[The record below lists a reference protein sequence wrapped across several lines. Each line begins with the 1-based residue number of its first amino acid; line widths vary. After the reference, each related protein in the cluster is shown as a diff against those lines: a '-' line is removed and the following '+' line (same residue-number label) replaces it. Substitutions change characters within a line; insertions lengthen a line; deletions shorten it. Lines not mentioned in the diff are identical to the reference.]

1 MGLSKLREASQATIT
16 PVSNNPVGTYPYMA
30 PETFSQNH
38 RGTAVDIY
46 SLGCLYI
53 ELFGQVRVWPGLA
66 GMQIMQKVCGSFSS
80 PPIMPNTSHLETKY
94 RKICM
99 ACCQLNASQRPK
111 ISAVLQLFEE

>member
-1 MGLSKLREASQATIT
+1 MGISKLREASQATIT
-16 PVSNNPVGTYPYMA
+16 TVSNNPVVTYPYMA
-30 PETFSQNH
+30 PELFSQRN

-111 ISAVLQLFEE
+111 ISAVL